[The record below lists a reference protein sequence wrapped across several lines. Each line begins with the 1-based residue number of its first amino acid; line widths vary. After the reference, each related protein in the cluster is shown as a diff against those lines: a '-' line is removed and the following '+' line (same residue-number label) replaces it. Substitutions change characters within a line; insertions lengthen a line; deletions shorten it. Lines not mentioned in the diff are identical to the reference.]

1 MLMLLLLLL
10 LLLVLAFL
18 FNGFFFFEPASLR
31 WGYGAVLS
39 VWGWWGYG
47 CVCPSPPVGML

>member
-10 LLLVLAFL
+10 LLLVLA
-18 FNGFFFFEPASLR
+18 FFFEPASLR